1 MPTSQ
6 SLIVGMKDLPDSLNL
21 SWAQLD
27 EQFRVLR
34 MSQAFYSRCK
44 RSAAQIINQP
54 ISQLFSAFNAELCAD
69 IVRRRGQ
76 EIGFQLQDYRGIRV
90 HLALHSLP
98 EMGWYLI
105 LSDINFEDPQM
116 KELHSDYRRA
126 IQASDAWL
134 QHIEDVIKSSQEEV
148 FKVAVAKAMSLTGS
162 RYGFILLHNEKSKTL
177 TLAARSDYP
186 NAEAG
191 QADLIEDNTQVSE
204 LESRVW
210 LECVRDYKPIIQNQT
225 DSQRRLGDLPL
236 DKLLLAGR
244 YLAVPIL
251 FRSRLVGIVC
261 VVDRNEPYS
270 RNDARSLL
278 TFASILWHT
287 IELPRTL
294 RAVSRQSKIIKS
306 QKEQLSQSL
315 TQLISAI
322 SEALE
327 LKDAYTAG
335 HQKSV
340 AQLSYL
346 IGEKLGLDP
355 LRLEGLKIG
364 ALVHDIGKLA
374 IPSQI
379 LTKPSKLSKEEYA
392 LIQTHPLHGAEII
405 EDVEFPWPIKEMI
418 LQHHERLDGS
428 GYPAGL
434 KDKAILYEAKIIAVA
449 DVADSILSHRPYRPS
464 LGLEKMTEVLRAGKG
479 TLFDPEI
486 VETCLEILINRE
498 LSISDHI
505 GAAPLEP
512 LVTISL
518 DHELVDVK
526 RLLTAAHAKVAVVL
540 DEQHKILGV
549 ITSRLL
555 EHWFSPLLGTA
566 AEREQDR
573 ASLHKK
579 AHQIMQHSVPII
591 SEVAT
596 SEDALLQL
604 NLLDS
609 EYLVVVN
616 KAQQPLG
623 IIGWRAIA
631 MTRNAFREVERLI

>member
-1 MPTSQ
+1 MSTSR
-6 SLIVGMKDLPDSLNL
+6 SLIAGIKDLPDSLNL

-27 EQFRVLR
+27 EQFRVRR
-34 MSQAFYSRCK
+34 MSRAFYQRSQ

-54 ISQLFSAFNAELCAD
+54 ISQLFSAFNDELCAD
-69 IVRRRGQ
+69 IVRRQGQ
-76 EIGFQLQDYRGIRV
+76 EIGFQLLDNKGMRV
-90 HLALHSLP
+90 HLALHPLP
-98 EMGWYLI
+98 GTGWYLI

-116 KELHSDYRRA
+116 KELHADYRRA

-134 QHIEDVIKSSQEEV
+134 QHIEDVIKSSPEEV
-148 FKVAVAKAMSLTGS
+148 FKVAISKAMSLTGS
-162 RYGFILLHNEKSKTL
+162 HYGFILLHNEQSKML
-177 TLAARSDYP
+177 TLAARSEYP
-186 NAEAG
+186 HTDERMSFV
-191 QADLIEDNTQVSE
+191 DINTHATE
-204 LESRVW
+204 LESHLW
-210 LECVRDYKPIIQNQT
+210 LECVKDYKPIIQNHRDT
-225 DSQRRLGDLPL
+225 HGRLGDGAL
-236 DKLLLAGR
+236 DRLLLSGR

-251 FRSRLVGIVC
+251 FRGRLVGLVC
-261 VVDRNEPYS
+261 VVDKDEPYS

-287 IELPRTL
+287 IELPRSL
-294 RAVSRQSKIIKS
+294 RAISRQSKIIKA

-346 IGEKLGLDP
+346 IGEKLGLEP
-355 LRLEGLKIG
+355 QRLEGLKIG

-392 LIQTHPLHGAEII
+392 LIQTHPQHGAEII

-434 KDKAILYEAKIIAVA
+434 MGREILYEAKIIAVA
-449 DVADSILSHRPYRPS
+449 DVADSILSHRPYRPA
-464 LGLEKMTEVLRAGKG
+464 LGLKRMIEVLRAGKA
-479 TLFDPEI
+479 TLFDPLI

-498 LSISDHI
+498 LNASDHI
-505 GAAPLEP
+505 GAATLEP
-512 LVTISL
+512 IIMISP
-518 DHELVDVK
+518 DHELVDIK
-526 RLLTAAHAKVAVVL
+526 RLLTVANAKVAVVL
-540 DEQHKILGV
+540 DESHKMQGV
-549 ITSRLL
+549 ITRRLL
-555 EHWFSPLLGTA
+555 DHWFSPLLGTA
-566 AEREQDR
+566 AERDQDR
-573 ASLHKK
+573 AFLHRK
-579 AHQIMQHSVPII
+579 AHQIMEHSVPTI
-591 SEVAT
+591 SDMAT
-596 SEDALLQL
+596 AEEALSQL
-604 NLLDS
+604 NLLDC

-616 KAQQPLG
+616 KALRPLG
-623 IIGWRAIA
+623 VIDWRAIA
-631 MTRNAFREVERLI
+631 MIRSTLNEVEHLI